1 MIIANLFTRNSNLS
15 QFVFTFVIRV
25 IVRMETIVDF
35 YMKIINGNKRISL
48 TSTNLE
54 KIIEAEIELIINL
67 KKFIIGKKKIT
78 INSLVTINIKVINK
92 IIGPIDSKV
101 THKIMKN
108 NNNKNADHTS
118 ERTIGSI
125 EMISIKIKEI
135 IVITKVA
142 NDLID

>member
-35 YMKIINGNKRISL
+35 YMKIINGNKRVSL

-108 NNNKNADHTS
+108 NKSTDHTS
-118 ERTIGSI
+118 ERTTEIK
-125 EMISIKIKEI
+125 EMKSIKIKEI
-135 IVITKVA
+135 IVITKVT
-142 NDLID
+142 NDLIN